1 MKKLGIKVRQLREDR
16 GLTREEFCGD
26 ESELSVRQLA
36 RIEGGNNNPNV
47 VSIKYIAN
55 RLGMTVGELVDGQDL
70 SLSADYLELKQKL
83 LRIPTYGDQAR
94 LKEREQYFTS
104 IYERF
109 YDQLPE
115 DEQLIIDCLQS
126 KLDVHFS
133 DNDSFGLGILQ
144 DYFEQTF
151 KKSTYTV
158 NDFVFFDLY
167 LVCFAYKKNQEPF
180 YEEEQYDLVMAKLLN
195 SNPPLAE
202 EKFQLNNVLLNNI
215 KLAFGLEK
223 WDIIEN
229 IVSKSN
235 QLMTEIHDFQKR
247 PILSLIEWKYQLYA
261 KQDMTLATQ
270 SYQNAILFAKLI
282 GDDYLEKQLSQ
293 EWQSDID
300 NF

>member
-1 MKKLGIKVRQLREDR
+1 M
-16 GLTREEFCGD
+16 
-26 ESELSVRQLA
+26 
-36 RIEGGNNNPNV
+36 
-47 VSIKYIAN
+47 SIKYIAN

-151 KKSTYTV
+151 KKST
-158 NDFVFFDLY
+158 
-167 LVCFAYKKNQEPF
+167 
-180 YEEEQYDLVMAKLLN
+180 
-195 SNPPLAE
+195 
-202 EKFQLNNVLLNNI
+202 
-215 KLAFGLEK
+215 
-223 WDIIEN
+223 
-229 IVSKSN
+229 
-235 QLMTEIHDFQKR
+235 
-247 PILSLIEWKYQLYA
+247 
-261 KQDMTLATQ
+261 
-270 SYQNAILFAKLI
+270 
-282 GDDYLEKQLSQ
+282 
-293 EWQSDID
+293 
-300 NF
+300 

>member
-1 MKKLGIKVRQLREDR
+1 MNELGIKVRQLRENK
-16 GLTREEFCGD
+16 GLTREEFCGN
-26 ESELSVRQLA
+26 ESELSIRQLA
-36 RIEGGNNNPNV
+36 RIENGNNNPNV
-47 VSIKYIAN
+47 VSIRYIAN
-55 RLGMTVGELVDGQDL
+55 RLGMTVGELVDDQDF

-83 LRIPTYGDQAR
+83 LRIPTYGDQVR
-94 LKEREQYFTS
+94 LEEREQYFTA
-104 IYERF
+104 IYENF
-109 YDQLPE
+109 YDKLPE

-151 KKSTYTV
+151 KKTTYTV

-180 YEEEQYDLVMAKLLN
+180 YEEQQYDKVMTKLLN

-215 KLAFGLEK
+215 KLAFDLKK
-223 WDIIEN
+223 WDIIEQ
-229 IVSKSN
+229 VVTKSN
-235 QLMTEIHDFQKR
+235 QLMTDIHDFQKR
-247 PILSLIEWKYQLYA
+247 PILSLIEWKYQLHV
-261 KQDMTLATQ
+261 KHNIESATQ

-282 GDDYLEKQLSQ
+282 GDDYLENQLCQ
-293 EWQSDID
+293 EWKTDID
-300 NF
+300 TM